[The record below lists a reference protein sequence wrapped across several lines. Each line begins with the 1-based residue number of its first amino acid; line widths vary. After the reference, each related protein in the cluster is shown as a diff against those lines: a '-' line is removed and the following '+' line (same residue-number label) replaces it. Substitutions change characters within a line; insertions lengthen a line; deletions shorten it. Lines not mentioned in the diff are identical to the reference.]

1 MELKVKQI
9 TFPEAIE
16 FNFSELKQEIEER
29 TASYV
34 GLVYSEDQIK
44 DAKKDAAMLRKFT
57 KALSDERIRVK
68 KDLMKP
74 YEEFEGKI
82 KELTGI
88 VDKAI
93 GEIDVQIKAYED
105 KKKQEKLDEITLYFN
120 NTEHP
125 DWLHLSQIMDE
136 KWMNAS
142 VSMKSVQDAIDARLD
157 KIGIDLTTLA
167 NLPEF
172 GFEAQQVYIH
182 SLDINKALAEGQR
195 MAQIAKAK
203 AEREEAM
210 RKIEEE
216 QKAKAEAAVA
226 QEEQIPGQIE
236 FTDTKSFK
244 ECMNPPVE
252 PAKQKQWV
260 SFQAFLSTEDALALR
275 AFFNSRNI
283 EFKAV

>member
-93 GEIDVQIKAYED
+93 GEIDVQIKSYEEQ
-105 KKKQEKLDEITLYFN
+105 KKQEKLENIQEYYNSIEEDDLK
-120 NTEHP
+120 
-125 DWLHLSQIMDE
+125 WLGFPAIYNE
-136 KWMNAS
+136 KWLNAS
-142 VSMKSVQDAIDARLD
+142 VSMKSIQEEINTRLEQI
-157 KIGIDLTTLA
+157 KNDLATLS

-172 GFEAQQVYIH
+172 GFEATEVYKT
-182 SLDINKALAEGQR
+182 SLDMNKAISEAQR
-195 MAQIAKAK
+195 MSQI
-203 AEREEAM
+203 
-210 RKIEEE
+210 
-216 QKAKAEAAVA
+216 QKAKAEAEAKKAEYEATQAAKLAEQVA
-226 QEEQIPGQIE
+226 EVEIE
-236 FTDTKSFK
+236 NA
-244 ECMNPPVE
+244 MNPQEAEIVE
-252 PAKQKQWV
+252 PAKQWI
-260 SFQAFLSTEDALALR
+260 SFSALLSVEDATALKE
-275 AFFNSRNI
+275 FFNSRNI
-283 EFKAV
+283 EFKAI